1 MNAGQL
7 RDRITIK
14 RETNTPDGTGGYD
27 RSWSTVAEVWA
38 NIVSMNGREA
48 VLGQVLQ
55 GISTFQITVRHR
67 TDIEPAMQ
75 ILWGTRELNVQ
86 SAEDKAGT
94 RQWTTIIA
102 STEAPQGA

>member
-1 MNAGQL
+1 MEAGAL

-14 RETNTPDGTGGYD
+14 RETNASDGMGGYD
-27 RSWSTVAEVWA
+27 RSWGELATVWA
-38 NIVSMNGREA
+38 NVTSLNGREA
-48 VLGQVLQ
+48 VLGHVLQ
-55 GISTFQITVRHR
+55 GISTFQIIVRHR

-75 ILWGTRELNVQ
+75 IVWGDRELNVH
-86 SAEDKAGT
+86 SAEDRTGT